1 MTDNVIDYTQMD
13 ALIERITN
21 NLEEHDHPEN

>member
-21 NLEEHDHPEN
+21 NLEEHDRPEN